1 MPRCT
6 VPPLSL
12 LFLLVALLR
21 TNASGQGL
29 QGSYILRQQ
38 ELTAVFT
45 FKPEGRFDF
54 IYSYGAIE
62 RAARGIYKRSG
73 DTIYLQSDK
82 PAGQDFRVTAN
93 KKGKPCLVKVNNEPT
108 GMAFA
113 VMALYTSGTDTL
125 SALSDESGLITFK
138 QRNVGQIWLQHRY
151 YPDILTPVKSADQKG
166 CRLEVDILPHL
177 PQLSFG
183 GIILTLQGDA
193 LLCPANYALPF
204 ENMRFVRE
212 P

>member
-1 MPRCT
+1 MPRYT
-6 VPPLSL
+6 VLPLVSL
-12 LFLLVALLR
+12 WMLVALLR

-29 QGSYILRQQ
+29 QGSYTFQQQ
-38 ELTAVFT
+38 ELAAVFT

-54 IYSYGAIE
+54 YYSYGAVE
-62 RAARGIYKRSG
+62 RAARGTYKRSG
-73 DTIYLQSDK
+73 DTVYLQSDK
-82 PAGQDFRVTAN
+82 PAGKDFRVSAKT
-93 KKGKPCLVKVNNEPT
+93 KGKPCSIKVNNEPT

-113 VMALYTSGTDTL
+113 VMALYTSGTDTF
-125 SALSDESGLITFK
+125 SALSDESGLITLK
-138 QRNVGQIWLQHRY
+138 RNNVGQIWLQHRY
-151 YPDILTPVKSADQKG
+151 YPDIVTPVKIAGEKA

-183 GIILTLQGDA
+183 GITLTLQGDT
-193 LLCPANYALPF
+193 LLCHANYALPF